1 MVRIRVLGALT
12 AADERGEL
20 DLGGP
25 RQRGVLAR
33 LLVARGEVVP
43 VDRLIDD
50 LWRGEPPPRAL
61 GALQAYVSNLR
72 RLLEP
77 RRPPRAPATVLISRA
92 PGYAVRLDAEAVD
105 AWVFG
110 AELDAAAGLDPRER
124 RRALERALSRWQG
137 PAYAAYAEES
147 WASAEAAR
155 LEELR
160 SAAREQL
167 AATLLELDEPALA
180 AAQAEVLSREHPLR
194 EEGWRLTA
202 LARYRAGRQA
212 EALAALRQAREV
224 LAEELG
230 IDPGPALTR
239 LEADILAQR
248 IPMREHAVS
257 SPALE
262 RDPIVAHDP
271 TPARHAALTSDPAVA
286 RDQARTT
293 DPAVAG
299 GPGFAHDPTP
309 ARDQTLTSDPAVA
322 RGPGLAHNPAASRD
336 HAVTSDQAVARGSGF
351 AHDRAVA
358 RDDALTSDPAVAVDP
373 ALACDPTLAGDPASA
388 GDPTVAGDPAS
399 AGDPTVA
406 GDPASAPDSAVARN
420 QAPAIDAAAAH
431 SPALARH
438 LASARDSAVARDPVS
453 GSASAL
459 AGDPASAG
467 DPAMAGA
474 SFLAHDSTSA
484 RDPAIAGDS
493 ALAQDSASARDQ
505 VPAIDAAVALN
516 TASARGPVQE
526 AVGGGA
532 GAGLFGRAAE
542 LTALSAAAQGEGPR
556 AATLVGE
563 AGSGKSTVLHHI
575 RAALRDAGFRVV
587 LGRCPEDEAAPSAW
601 PWVEMLRVLVG
612 ECDPGDLA
620 SALAPL
626 LTDGADPPQED
637 RAHGRFLLHRA
648 VCGYLTAVAADRPLA
663 ILLDDAHRGDAE
675 TAALL
680 AAVATRVPALVV
692 IGYRPDEVPPAL
704 ADALAT
710 LATTVRARVRLHGL
724 GLADSGRLV
733 AALTG
738 STPADS
744 VVETLY
750 ERTGGNPFY
759 LTEFARLLQ
768 SEGEVVAAS
777 EVPQGVRDV
786 LRRRLSRLP
795 ETAVALLRLAAVI
808 GREFDLEVLV
818 RAAEVGEDDVLDAV
832 EAGVLAGLLDEPAS
846 GRGRFTH
853 ILVRDTLLGDVP
865 RVRRDRWHRRVAAA
879 IEEIDPGDV
888 AALAHHYGES
898 VTPLT
903 ARRAADYAVVAAERA
918 ERRYAHDVAAAGYE
932 RAAAALERHVGADT
946 VAERVAM
953 LCRAGRSHLA
963 GGAGLAA
970 RAARDRAAALAEEA
984 GRPDLLVRAF
994 TAWDTPT
1001 PWMNRLYGVVEHQV
1015 VARLEDALRFPGLT
1029 SADRCRLLVTLV
1041 DEIGGEA
1048 GERAARAAAEAETIA
1063 RELGDDTLLAPA
1075 LQARA
1080 SLYDTP
1086 ERGRLGAELIEIGLR
1101 TDDSAY
1107 LVLGHTISV
1116 QAAAFAADLAAV
1128 REHLDAAT
1136 VLADRYQ
1143 WRQAQVAN
1151 TMARGLLALASG
1163 DADAAERHYLRAN
1176 EMLTRAGILN
1186 AGGILLMAV
1195 FAVRWQQGRAGE
1207 LAGLVDGFAGSAPQA
1222 SVDATV
1228 DFQVLALLAG
1238 GDRAAAERVRRRA
1251 RPVRHDLFRSLF
1263 LTLRGMTVAAL
1274 GTPQEAGALYRDLL
1288 PYRDRLGGAD
1298 TGSYVVGPVDTVL
1311 GDLAARRGEPGSAAE
1326 HYRAAL
1332 RVARLCGNPVWIA
1345 AARER
1350 LDR

>member
-180 AAQAEVLSREHPLR
+180 AAQAEMLSREHPLR

-257 SPALE
+257 APALE

-271 TPARHAALTSDPAVA
+271 TPAREPAI
-286 RDQARTT
+286 
-293 DPAVAG
+293 
-299 GPGFAHDPTP
+299 
-309 ARDQTLTSDPAVA
+309 
-322 RGPGLAHNPAASRD
+322 
-336 HAVTSDQAVARGSGF
+336 
-351 AHDRAVA
+351 
-358 RDDALTSDPAVAVDP
+358 
-373 ALACDPTLAGDPASA
+373 AGD
-388 GDPTVAGDPAS
+388 
-399 AGDPTVA
+399 
-406 GDPASAPDSAVARN
+406 
-420 QAPAIDAAAAH
+420 
-431 SPALARH
+431 
-438 LASARDSAVARDPVS
+438 
-453 GSASAL
+453 SASA
-459 AGDPASAG
+459 
-467 DPAMAGA
+467 
-474 SFLAHDSTSA
+474 HDSIPT
-484 RDPAIAGDS
+484 RDPATAGDS
-493 ALAQDSASARDQ
+493 ALAQDSDSARDQ
-505 VPAIDAAVALN
+505 VPAIDAAVARN
-516 TASARGPVQE
+516 TASARGSVPE

-542 LTALSAAAQGEGPR
+542 LTALYAAAQGEGPR

-612 ECDPGDLA
+612 QCDPGDLA

-744 VVETLY
+744 VVETLH

-1332 RVARLCGNPVWIA
+1332 RVARRCGNPVWIA

>member
-105 AWVFG
+105 AWFFG

-257 SPALE
+257 APALE
-262 RDPIVAHDP
+262 RDPVVAHDP
-271 TPARHAALTSDPAVA
+271 TLARDPAL
-286 RDQARTT
+286 TT

-299 GPGFAHDPTP
+299 GPGFAHNPAV
-309 ARDQTLTSDPAVA
+309 ARDHGLTSDPAVA
-322 RGPGLAHNPAASRD
+322 HGPAL
-336 HAVTSDQAVARGSGF
+336 
-351 AHDRAVA
+351 AHDRAVT
-358 RDDALTSDPAVAVDP
+358 RDDALTSGPAVAVDP
-373 ALACDPTLAGDPASA
+373 ALAR
-388 GDPTVAGDPAS
+388 DPTVAGDPAS

-406 GDPASAPDSAVARN
+406 GDPAVASDSAVARN

-453 GSASAL
+453 GNASAL
-459 AGDPASAG
+459 AGDPA
-467 DPAMAGA
+467 
-474 SFLAHDSTSA
+474 SA

-493 ALAQDSASARDQ
+493 ALAHDSASARDQ

-516 TASARGPVQE
+516 TASARGPVPE

-692 IGYRPDEVPPAL
+692 IGYRPDEAPPAL

-903 ARRAADYAVVAAERA
+903 ARRAADYAVAAAERA

-1136 VLADRYQ
+1136 ALADRYQ

-1151 TMARGLLALASG
+1151 TMARGLLALTSG

-1332 RVARLCGNPVWIA
+1332 RVARRCGNPVWIA

>member
-50 LWRGEPPPRAL
+50 LWRGEPPPQAL

-257 SPALE
+257 APALE
-262 RDPIVAHDP
+262 RDPVVAHDP
-271 TPARHAALTSDPAVA
+271 TPAREPAI
-286 RDQARTT
+286 
-293 DPAVAG
+293 
-299 GPGFAHDPTP
+299 
-309 ARDQTLTSDPAVA
+309 
-322 RGPGLAHNPAASRD
+322 
-336 HAVTSDQAVARGSGF
+336 
-351 AHDRAVA
+351 
-358 RDDALTSDPAVAVDP
+358 
-373 ALACDPTLAGDPASA
+373 AGD
-388 GDPTVAGDPAS
+388 
-399 AGDPTVA
+399 
-406 GDPASAPDSAVARN
+406 
-420 QAPAIDAAAAH
+420 
-431 SPALARH
+431 
-438 LASARDSAVARDPVS
+438 
-453 GSASAL
+453 SASA
-459 AGDPASAG
+459 
-467 DPAMAGA
+467 
-474 SFLAHDSTSA
+474 HDSIST
-484 RDPAIAGDS
+484 RDPATAGDS
-493 ALAQDSASARDQ
+493 ALAQDSDSARDQ
-505 VPAIDAAVALN
+505 VPAIDAAVARN
-516 TASARGPVQE
+516 TASARGSVPE

-542 LTALSAAAQGEGPR
+542 LTALYAAAQGEGPR

-601 PWVEMLRVLVG
+601 PWVEMLRVLVA

-663 ILLDDAHRGDAE
+663 IVLDDAHRGDAE

-744 VVETLY
+744 VVETLH

-853 ILVRDTLLGDVP
+853 ILVRETLLGDVP

-903 ARRAADYAVVAAERA
+903 ARRAADYAVAAAERA

-932 RAAAALERHVGADT
+932 RAAAALERHVGANT

-984 GRPDLLVRAF
+984 DRPDLLVRAF

-1029 SADRCRLLVTLV
+1029 PADRCRLLVTLV
-1041 DEIGGEA
+1041 DEISGEA

-1116 QAAAFAADLAAV
+1116 QAAAFAADLAAA

-1143 WRQAQVAN
+1143 WRQAQAAN
-1151 TMARGLLALASG
+1151 AMARGLLALASG
-1163 DADAAERHYLRAN
+1163 DADAAEQHYLRAN

-1195 FAVRWQQGRAGE
+1195 FAVRWHQGRAGE
-1207 LAGLVDGFAGSAPQA
+1207 LAGLVDGFAESAPQA

-1332 RVARLCGNPVWIA
+1332 RVARRCGNPVWIA

>member
-257 SPALE
+257 APALE
-262 RDPIVAHDP
+262 RDPVVAHDP
-271 TPARHAALTSDPAVA
+271 TLAREPAI
-286 RDQARTT
+286 
-293 DPAVAG
+293 
-299 GPGFAHDPTP
+299 
-309 ARDQTLTSDPAVA
+309 
-322 RGPGLAHNPAASRD
+322 
-336 HAVTSDQAVARGSGF
+336 
-351 AHDRAVA
+351 
-358 RDDALTSDPAVAVDP
+358 
-373 ALACDPTLAGDPASA
+373 AGD
-388 GDPTVAGDPAS
+388 
-399 AGDPTVA
+399 
-406 GDPASAPDSAVARN
+406 
-420 QAPAIDAAAAH
+420 
-431 SPALARH
+431 
-438 LASARDSAVARDPVS
+438 
-453 GSASAL
+453 SASA
-459 AGDPASAG
+459 
-467 DPAMAGA
+467 
-474 SFLAHDSTSA
+474 HDSIST
-484 RDPAIAGDS
+484 RDPATAGDS

-626 LTDGADPPQED
+626 LTDGAGPPQED

-648 VCGYLTAVAADRPLA
+648 VCGYLTVVAADRPLA

-710 LATTVRARVRLHGL
+710 LATTVRARVRLPGL

-733 AALTG
+733 AVLTG

-744 VVETLY
+744 VVETLH

-1041 DEIGGEA
+1041 DEISGEA

-1086 ERGRLGAELIEIGLR
+1086 ERDRLGAELIQIGLR

-1136 VLADRYQ
+1136 ALADRYQ

-1151 TMARGLLALASG
+1151 TMARGLLALTSG